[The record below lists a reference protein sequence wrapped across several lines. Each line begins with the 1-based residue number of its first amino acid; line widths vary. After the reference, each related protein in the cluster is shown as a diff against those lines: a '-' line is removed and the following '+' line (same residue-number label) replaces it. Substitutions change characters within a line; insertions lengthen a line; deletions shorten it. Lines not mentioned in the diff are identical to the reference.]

1 MPQQNTVTY
10 KISAI
15 ETLDLE
21 MKHPKQQ
28 NIDFNTFHFDL
39 KLQHR
44 INAEK
49 KLVFVITNISIMDK
63 DKSTQV
69 GYVETSCIFEV
80 ENFNNYL
87 TSDNENNVKFPDTF
101 ISEINSMAIST
112 TRGIMFS
119 EFKGT
124 FLHKAVLPVFKTEQ
138 LQTNQKENES

>member
-1 MPQQNTVTY
+1 MTQQNTVTY

-49 KLVFVITNISIMDK
+49 KLVFVITNITIMDK
-63 DKSTQV
+63 EKSNQV
-69 GYVETSCIFEV
+69 GYLETSCIFEV
-80 ENFNNYL
+80 ENFNDYL
-87 TSDNENNVKFPDTF
+87 SSENDNNVKFPDTF
-101 ISEINSMAIST
+101 INEINSMAIST

-124 FLHKAVLPVFKTEQ
+124 FLHKAVLPVFQTEQ
-138 LQTNQKENES
+138 LQRNQQESS

>member
-1 MPQQNTVTY
+1 MTQQNTVTY

-49 KLVFVITNISIMDK
+49 KLVFVITNITIMDK
-63 DKSTQV
+63 EKSNQV
-69 GYVETSCIFEV
+69 GYLETSCIFEV
-80 ENFNNYL
+80 ENFNDYL
-87 TSDNENNVKFPDTF
+87 SSENDNNVKFPDTF
-101 ISEINSMAIST
+101 INEINSMAIST

-124 FLHKAVLPVFKTEQ
+124 FLHKAVLPVFQTEQ
-138 LQTNQKENES
+138 LQRNQQDSS

>member
-1 MPQQNTVTY
+1 MSQPQQQNTVTY

-15 ETLDLE
+15 ETLDLQ

-49 KLVFVITNISIMDK
+49 KLVFVITTIQVLDK
-63 DKSTQV
+63 DKSAEV
-69 GYVETSCIFEV
+69 GHVETSCIFEV
-80 ENFNNYL
+80 ENFNDYL
-87 TSDNENNVKFPDTF
+87 AEDNNVKFPDSF

-112 TRGIMFS
+112 TRGIMFT

-124 FLHKAVLPVFKTEQ
+124 FLHKAVLPVFQSEQ
-138 LQTNQKENES
+138 LKKNQQSS

>member
-1 MPQQNTVTY
+1 MSQQDTVTY

-15 ETLDLE
+15 ETLNLE

-28 NIDFNTFHFDL
+28 DIDFNTFHFDL

-49 KLVFVITNISIMDK
+49 KLVFVITQITVMDK
-63 DKSTQV
+63 DKNNQV
-69 GYVETSCIFEV
+69 GYVETSSIFEV
-80 ENFNNYL
+80 ENFSDYL
-87 TSDNENNVKFPDTF
+87 QPDNNVKFPDSF
-101 ISEINSMAIST
+101 INEINSMAIST

-124 FLHKAVLPVFKTEQ
+124 FMHKAVLPIFKTEQ
-138 LQTNQKENES
+138 LKRDQQGS

>member
-1 MPQQNTVTY
+1 MTQQNTVTY

-49 KLVFVITNISIMDK
+49 KLVFVITNITIMDK
-63 DKSTQV
+63 EKSNQV
-69 GYVETSCIFEV
+69 GYLETSCIFEV
-80 ENFNNYL
+80 ENFNDYL
-87 TSDNENNVKFPDTF
+87 SSDNDNNVKFPDTF
-101 ISEINSMAIST
+101 INEINSMAIST

-124 FLHKAVLPVFKTEQ
+124 FLHKAVLPVFQTEQ
-138 LQTNQKENES
+138 LQRNQQDSS

>member
-1 MPQQNTVTY
+1 MTQQNKVTY
-10 KISAI
+10 KINAI

-21 MKHPKQQ
+21 IKHPKQQ

-49 KLVFVITNISIMDK
+49 KLVFVITNITIMDK
-63 DKSTQV
+63 EKNNQV
-69 GYVETSCIFEV
+69 GYLETSCIFEV
-80 ENFNNYL
+80 ENFNDYL
-87 TSDNENNVKFPDTF
+87 SSDSESNVKFPDTF
-101 ISEINSMAIST
+101 INEVNSMAIST

-138 LQTNQKENES
+138 LQTNQQENES

>member
-1 MPQQNTVTY
+1 MAQQNKVTY

-63 DKSTQV
+63 DKSSRV
-69 GYVETSCIFEV
+69 GYLETSCIFEV
-80 ENFNNYL
+80 ENFNDYL
-87 TSDNENNVKFPDTF
+87 TSDEESNVKFPDSF
-101 ISEINSMAIST
+101 INEINSMAIST

-124 FLHKAVLPVFKTEQ
+124 FLHKAVLPVFQSEQ
-138 LQTNQKENES
+138 LSKDQQEKQG

>member
-1 MPQQNTVTY
+1 MTQQNTVTY

-49 KLVFVITNISIMDK
+49 KLVFVITNITIMDK
-63 DKSTQV
+63 DKNNQV
-69 GYVETSCIFEV
+69 GYLETSCIFEV
-80 ENFNNYL
+80 ENFNDYL
-87 TSDNENNVKFPDTF
+87 SSDNESNVKFPDTF
-101 ISEINSMAIST
+101 INEINSMAIST

-124 FLHKAVLPVFKTEQ
+124 FMHKAVLPVFQTEQ
-138 LQTNQKENES
+138 LQRNQQESS

>member
-1 MPQQNTVTY
+1 MAEQQKVTY

-63 DKSTQV
+63 DKSSQV
-69 GYVETSCIFEV
+69 GHLETSCIFEV
-80 ENFNNYL
+80 ENFSDYL
-87 TSDNENNVKFPDTF
+87 NSENKVNFPDTF
-101 ISEINSMAIST
+101 INEINSMAIST

-124 FLHKAVLPVFKTEQ
+124 FLHKAVLPVFKAEQ
-138 LQTNQKENES
+138 LGKNQQENQE

>member
-1 MPQQNTVTY
+1 MTQQNTVTY

-49 KLVFVITNISIMDK
+49 KLVFVITNITIMDK
-63 DKSTQV
+63 EKSNQV
-69 GYVETSCIFEV
+69 GYLETSCIFEV
-80 ENFNNYL
+80 ENFNDYL
-87 TSDNENNVKFPDTF
+87 SSDNDNNAKFPDTF
-101 ISEINSMAIST
+101 INEINSMAIST

-124 FLHKAVLPVFKTEQ
+124 FLHKAVLPVFQTEQ
-138 LQTNQKENES
+138 LQRNQQESS